1 MGKLS
6 NTSECGNSH
15 SSGSFCSAMLMEAG
29 KKGKYLQTAA
39 DGRKMHWVFQAK
51 VTIEINIYFYG
62 TLYIYSKCLQLIC
75 YVTSKVS

>member
-39 DGRKMHWVFQAK
+39 DGRKMH
-51 VTIEINIYFYG
+51 
-62 TLYIYSKCLQLIC
+62 
-75 YVTSKVS
+75 